1 MMKAP
6 DQQTYT
12 GGIKIYNDMYQFPL
26 ELHIAGPLCHVCSRR
41 RIWLAAFRVRRVG
54 CLRAKRHRLLVHN
67 QLVPVRVRKAAVC
80 PCTWMSI

>member
-26 ELHIAGPLCHVCSRR
+26 ELHIAGPL
-41 RIWLAAFRVRRVG
+41 
-54 CLRAKRHRLLVHN
+54 
-67 QLVPVRVRKAAVC
+67 
-80 PCTWMSI
+80 